1 LALLKTKEVT
11 IMSYTITLKN
21 GSFFFAGSIAIVGN
35 GNSVTVEEPLEVN
48 VIKAINISQLSGV
61 IDSDVPL
68 YVEETSEANIFI
80 ESEVAEEATT
90 PEEKTDSETTVVE
103 EPEVEKKG
111 GRKTK
116 RG

>member
-1 LALLKTKEVT
+1 
-11 IMSYTITLKN
+11 MSYTITLKN
-21 GSFFFAGSIAIVGN
+21 GSFFFAGAIAIVGN

-68 YVEETSEANIFI
+68 YVEETLETNIFI

-90 PEEKTDSETTVVE
+90 LKEEADSEPTKVE
-103 EPEVEKKG
+103 ELEPERKG

>member
-1 LALLKTKEVT
+1 
-11 IMSYTITLKN
+11 MSYTITLKN
-21 GSFFFAGSIAIVGN
+21 GSFFFAGTIAIVGN
-35 GNSVTVEEPLEVN
+35 GNSVTVEGPLEVS

-68 YVEETSEANIFI
+68 YVEETLETNIFI
-80 ESEVAEEATT
+80 ESEVVEETTT
-90 PEEKTDSETTVVE
+90 PEEVTDSEPTKVE
-103 EPEVEKKG
+103 ELESEKKG